1 MFFMFL
7 IGGVHLGL
15 SMDGY
20 PLISWDISALPQ
32 GRVFGISYRHLK
44 TKIDKNDNPVLIC
57 ATTYIGSKG
66 GLREVGQSIVAKV
79 REPSNQS
86 PHPPSHP
93 PPCPP
98 PPPILQYMKESLPEL
113 KFISRPWFLGSQIF
127 LGMFHYHKGSL
138 YHNVQKSEICSFKYE
153 LDLV

>member
-1 MFFMFL
+1 MFFLFL
-7 IGGVHLGL
+7 ISGVHLGL

-20 PLISWDISALPQ
+20 PLISRDISALPQ
-32 GRVFGISYRHLK
+32 GRVFGI
-44 TKIDKNDNPVLIC
+44 PVLIC

-127 LGMFHYHKGSL
+127 LGMFHYHRGSL
-138 YHNVQKSEICSFKYE
+138 YHNVQKSEIYSFKYKFGLE
-153 LDLV
+153 SNNIHSRKASL

>member
-1 MFFMFL
+1 MSGVRQSGTDFVFTRTTIIHYSPKNGLFMFFLFL
-7 IGGVHLGL
+7 ISGVHLGL

-20 PLISWDISALPQ
+20 PLISRDISALPQ

-44 TKIDKNDNPVLIC
+44 SKIDKNDNPVLIC

-113 KFISRPWFLGSQIF
+113 KFISRP
-127 LGMFHYHKGSL
+127 
-138 YHNVQKSEICSFKYE
+138 
-153 LDLV
+153 